1 MRKTCLI
8 CAHYH
13 PTDKSQEVG
22 VCFEDGDL
30 PIVQR
35 YRFRYE
41 TWTCWEENVCG
52 VNKPLLNISR
62 HQAGALD
69 KQIERESA
77 AEVVRAYWAVVKQVC
92 SKQIDPKV
100 A

>member
-13 PTDKSQEVG
+13 PTDKSREIG
-22 VCFEDGDL
+22 VCFENGDL

-35 YRFRYE
+35 YRFRFE

-62 HQAGALD
+62 KESGALD
-69 KQIERESA
+69 KQFERESEG
-77 AEVVRAYWAVVKQVC
+77 EVRRAYWQVVKQLC
-92 SKQIDPKV
+92 NEQIDQRV
-100 A
+100 R